1 MFESFIAASTPYM
14 LWVKAAHVF
23 AVMSWWAGMMYLP
36 RLFVYHT
43 ETRPGATDY
52 ERFVIMERKLMKIIV
67 NPAMIATWVFGLW
80 LATIQGV
87 WGEPWFH
94 AKLFLVVALSGI
106 HGMLSRWRRDFE
118 AGRNMKT
125 QRFFRIINEVPAVL
139 TVLIVILVIVKPF

>member
-94 AKLFLVVALSGI
+94 AKLFLVVVLSGI